1 MAKRDY
7 YEVLGVSKSAPADE
21 IKKAYRRL
29 AMKHHPDRNK
39 DDNGDS
45 EKKFKETK
53 EAYEVLKDTEKR
65 ATYDQFG
72 HDGLRAGRGGQG
84 GYGGAE
90 GFGDIFGDVFGDI
103 FGGGGGRRGGGGP
116 QVFRG
121 ADLGY
126 ELKLDLEKAVAG
138 DSVEIDVPTQVG
150 CASCKGSGAKKGTSP
165 ETCSTCGGV
174 GQVRMQQGFFSVQ
187 QTCPSCKGAGTTI
200 SDPCDDCH
208 GRGRKRKTRTLS
220 VKVPAGVDDGDRI
233 RLSGEGEA
241 GRNGGPAGDLYVE
254 IRVNKHKIFER
265 DGASLACEIPISFA
279 TAALGGDVELPTLD
293 GNVSL
298 KVPAGT
304 QSGKVFRLRGKGVIT
319 VRDPR
324 QGDLFAQV
332 AVETPINL
340 TSEQK
345 EFLESFDASLK
356 ADGDKHSPR
365 ADGWLDTVKRFFERI
380 S

>member
-7 YEVLGVSKSAPADE
+7 YEVLGVSKSASADE

-29 AMKHHPDRNK
+29 AMKHHPDRNES
-39 DDNGDS
+39 DS
-45 EKKFKETK
+45 GASETKFKEAK
-53 EAYEVLKDTEKR
+53 EAYEVLKDSEKK

-72 HDGLRAGRGGQG
+72 HDGLRRGPG
-84 GYGGAE
+84 GHGGAE

-103 FGGGGGRRGGGGP
+103 FGGGRRGGGP

-126 ELKLDLEKAVAG
+126 ELKLDLEKAVTG
-138 DSVEIDVPTQVG
+138 DTIEIDVPTQVG
-150 CASCKGSGAKKGTSP
+150 CASCHGSGAKKGTSP
-165 ETCSTCGGV
+165 ETCSTCGGA

-187 QTCPSCKGAGTTI
+187 QTCPACKGAGTTI
-200 SDPCDDCH
+200 SDPCVDCH
-208 GRGRKRKTRTLS
+208 GRGRIRKTRTLS
-220 VKVPAGVDDGDRI
+220 VKVPAGVDEGDRI

-254 IRVNKHKIFER
+254 LRVSKHKIFER
-265 DGASLACEIPISFA
+265 DGANLACEIPISFTTA
-279 TAALGGDVELPTLD
+279 TLGGEVELPTLD
-293 GNVSL
+293 GFVSL

-304 QSGKVFRLRGKGVIT
+304 QSGKVFRLRGKGVTT

-340 TSEQK
+340 TSEQ
-345 EFLESFDASLK
+345 EGLLEKFDVSLK
-356 ADGDKHSPR
+356 AGGDKHSPR
-365 ADGWLDTVKRFFERI
+365 ADGWLDTVKRFFDRI

>member
-7 YEVLGVSKSAPADE
+7 YEIIGVSKSASADE

-39 DDNGDS
+39 DDDTS
-45 EKKFKETK
+45 ESRFKEAK

-65 ATYDQFG
+65 ATYDRFG
-72 HDGLRAGRGGQG
+72 HDGLKGAA
-84 GYGGAE
+84 GGAGGFGGE

-103 FGGGGGRRGGGGP
+103 FGGGRRGGGGP

-138 DSVEIDVPTQVG
+138 DSVTIDVPTQV
-150 CASCKGSGAKKGTSP
+150 SCDTCNGSGAKKGSEP
-165 ETCSTCGGV
+165 VTCSTCSGV
-174 GQVRMQQGFFSVQ
+174 GQVRMQQGFFSIQ
-187 QTCPSCKGAGTTI
+187 QTCPACKGAGTTI
-200 SDPCDDCH
+200 ADPCSTCH
-208 GRGRKRKTRTLS
+208 GRGRVRKTRTLS
-220 VKVPAGVDDGDRI
+220 VKVPGGVDDGDRI

-254 IRVNKHKIFER
+254 IRVKPHKIFER
-265 DGASLACEIPISFA
+265 EGSNLSCQVPVSFA
-279 TAALGGDVELPTLD
+279 TAALGGEVELPTLG

-304 QSGKVFRLRGKGVIT
+304 QSGKVFRLRGKGVTT

-324 QGDLFAQV
+324 NGDLFAEV
-332 AVETPINL
+332 AVETPIHL
-340 TSEQK
+340 TAEQK
-345 EFLESFDASLK
+345 EALETFDGLLHS
-356 ADGDKHSPR
+356 GGGKHSPR
-365 ADGWLDTVKRFFERI
+365 AGGWLDTVKRFFDRI

>member
-7 YEVLGVSKSAPADE
+7 YEVLGVSKSASADE

-29 AMKHHPDRNK
+29 AMKFHPDRNEE
-39 DDNGDS
+39 DGGTS
-45 EKKFKETK
+45 EKKFKEVK
-53 EAYEVLKDTEKR
+53 EAYEVLKDADKKAR
-65 ATYDQFG
+65 YDQFG
-72 HDGLRAGRGGQG
+72 HEGLQGAQGGQG
-84 GYGGAE
+84 GYGAE

-103 FGGGGGRRGGGGP
+103 FGGGRRGGGGP

-126 ELKLDLEKAVAG
+126 ELKLDLERAVAG
-138 DSVEIDVPTQVG
+138 DTVEIDVPTQIG
-150 CASCKGSGAKKGTSP
+150 CETCDGTGAKKGTSP
-165 ETCSTCGGV
+165 QSCSTCGGV
-174 GQVRMQQGFFSVQ
+174 GQVHMQQGFFSVQ
-187 QTCPSCKGAGTTI
+187 QTCPACKGAGTTI
-200 SDPCDDCH
+200 SDPCADCH

-241 GRNGGPAGDLYVE
+241 GRNGGPSGDLYVE
-254 IRVNKHKIFER
+254 LRVNKHKIFER
-265 DGASLACEIPISFA
+265 DGANLACEVPISFA
-279 TAALGGDVELPTLD
+279 TATLGGEVELPTLD

-304 QSGKVFRLRGKGVIT
+304 QSGKVFRLRGKGVTT
-319 VRDPR
+319 VRDAR

-340 TSEQK
+340 TAEQR
-345 EFLESFDASLK
+345 EMLEKFEESVSS
-356 ADGDKHSPR
+356 DGDKHSPR
-365 ADGWLDTVKRFFERI
+365 ADGWIDTVKRFFDRI

>member
-7 YEVLGVSKSAPADE
+7 YEVLGVSKSASADE

-29 AMKHHPDRNK
+29 AMKHHPDRN
-39 DDNGDS
+39 DEDSGAS
-45 EKKFKETK
+45 EKKFKEAK
-53 EAYEVLKDTEKR
+53 EAYEVLKDSEKK

-72 HDGLRAGRGGQG
+72 HDGLRSSPGGRG
-84 GYGGAE
+84 GGAE

-103 FGGGGGRRGGGGP
+103 FGGGRRAGGGP

-126 ELKLDLEKAVAG
+126 ELTLDLEKAVSG
-138 DSVEIDVPTQVG
+138 DTVEIDVPTQVG
-150 CASCKGSGAKKGTSP
+150 CASCNGSGAKKGTSP

-187 QTCPSCKGAGTTI
+187 QACPACKGAGTTI

-254 IRVNKHKIFER
+254 LRVSKHKIFER
-265 DGASLACEIPISFA
+265 DGANLACEVPINFTTA
-279 TAALGGDVELPTLD
+279 TLGGEVELPTLD
-293 GNVSL
+293 GHVSL
-298 KVPAGT
+298 KVPPGT
-304 QSGKVFRLRGKGVIT
+304 QSGKVFRLRGKGVTT
-319 VRDPR
+319 VRDSR

-332 AVETPINL
+332 AVETPVNL
-340 TSEQK
+340 TTEQQDLLK
-345 EFLESFDASLK
+345 KFAASLK
-356 ADGDKHSPR
+356 AGGDKHSPR
-365 ADGWLDTVKRFFERI
+365 ADGWLDTVKRFFDRI